1 MPEYPGGFR
10 QTPDRR
16 LHARRA
22 PISLTYVE
30 IGENN
35 GGILLNVS
43 ESGLAVTTAEVLR
56 GENLPRMRFQ
66 LSQSEGWIETGGQLV
81 WVSASRKEA
90 GIRFVGLSEEAR
102 LCIREW
108 VGSDGSACTSSRTPT
123 ASEKRKQFL
132 EMPSPRKSR
141 NVFTE
146 HAAPGKMVDEELEAL
161 FPSESTVAE
170 RREERARTVVRAEP
184 PPATPPAAREV
195 QAAVVTAPPIVAETS
210 RAIAP
215 EEKPAIAPT
224 PTPVVKPP
232 DPPVHRPAG
241 DSILKLGWQMPS
253 SPIEPYQERR
263 SWGQTVLLVLVVT
276 AIAFAAGLGTG
287 RGVFAKW
294 FTEIG
299 YPVASK
305 SQTAKTDEAPPANA
319 KDTTAAA
326 NSSPQS
332 PSPQSPSPQ
341 SPSPPTT
348 TQQNP
353 AAASTNPG
361 SASPS
366 AANPDSA
373 ATNAAPTGSAP
384 AGAPAA
390 SGKPLSPVVNSAPA
404 SASLQTE
411 SDDQN
416 GSKSDQVP
424 APILVDAPPVGS
436 SPLML
441 DLPETAVSASGY
453 VAITD
458 RRIVYVPASAQPV
471 GYSAKVRVVVGN
483 LMFHAEPLYPPEAR
497 QRRVEGTVELHATVD
512 EDGEVTRVQPLNGP
526 TLLIPAAVNAVREW
540 QYKPT
545 LLNGQPVSTQ
555 EDITIAFRLP

>member
-43 ESGLAVTTAEVLR
+43 ESGLAVTTAEVLS

-66 LSQSEGWIETGGQLV
+66 LSQSVGWIETGGQLV

-102 LCIREW
+102 LCVREW
-108 VGSDGSACTSSRTPT
+108 VGSDGSASTVSRTPS

-146 HAAPGKMVDEELEAL
+146 HAAPGKIVDEELEAL

-184 PPATPPAAREV
+184 PPATPPPAREV

-215 EEKPAIAPT
+215 EEKPALAPT

-253 SPIEPYQERR
+253 SPIEPYEERR
-263 SWGQTVLLVLVVT
+263 SWGQTALLVLVVT

-299 YPVASK
+299 YPAASK
-305 SQTAKTDEAPPANA
+305 SQTAKTDEAPPVNAN
-319 KDTTAAA
+319 DTTAAA
-326 NSSPQS
+326 NSSA
-332 PSPQSPSPQ
+332 Q
-341 SPSPPTT
+341 SPSPPAT

-353 AAASTNPG
+353 GAASTNPD

-366 AANPDSA
+366 AATPDNVA
-373 ATNAAPTGSAP
+373 PNAAPTGSAP

-390 SGKPLSPVVNSAPA
+390 SGKPLSPVVKSAPA
-404 SASLQTE
+404 PASLQTD

-416 GSKSDQVP
+416 GSTSDQVP

-483 LMFHAEPLYPPEAR
+483 LMFHAEPLYPAEAR
-497 QRRVEGTVELHATVD
+497 QRRVEGTVELHATVG